1 MTSMTQR
8 YGDERTKAEALKQML
23 ADVMMDSPGNGEG
36 GGYVARLKRSVLSES
51 SWAAVDYD
59 SRQHHAYCEVSK
71 HVNSI
76 TTNYKLL
83 STVYICFGLLCAAAA
98 ASAGSDRQ
106 I

>member
-59 SRQHHAYCEVSK
+59 SRHHHAYCEVSK
-71 HVNSI
+71 AQHHH
-76 TTNYKLL
+76 YKLQ
-83 STVYICFGLLCAAAA
+83 TTIYYLLLHTHMFRFVMCCCCCYC
-98 ASAGSDRQ
+98 RF
-106 I
+106 